1 MEINSQWALVQV
13 GLTMTEVPHRNC
25 TRIVQLLCWILY
37 NHQTH
42 LYQCGLWYRWG
53 WWWHL
58 CLVIW
63 WWTWRDHRIFDNRGL
78 SFFIRCKLLRP
89 IELFMQLR
97 RHQIIYCLPN
107 DVDHLLCLVIH
118 TWRATSCDQIYCLI
132 ELSLLRLWSL
142 LLRIVL
148 REIHILLAQSDF
160 GFYWRANYLSIFN
173 GNV

>member
-1 MEINSQWALVQV
+1 M
-13 GLTMTEVPHRNC
+13 
-25 TRIVQLLCWILY
+25 
-37 NHQTH
+37 
-42 LYQCGLWYRWG
+42 
-53 WWWHL
+53 
-58 CLVIW
+58 
-63 WWTWRDHRIFDNRGL
+63 
-78 SFFIRCKLLRP
+78 RP

-173 GNV
+173 CNALLGTIWAYFIGEATNTDFALFPLWLSLCQGIQSHKRLRSLCPLVSGLSHGFFFWIYLYLLQWLRGGRPLLLRQHWL